1 MLSKKCARH
10 IIQEII
16 NLYPEAIPTMHYE
29 NPFQLLVA
37 VILSAQATDKSVA
50 KVTPTLFERYPNP
63 EAIVASSPEEIEFY
77 IRSIGLY
84 RNKAKYIYKSSQQLL
99 ERFAGE
105 VPHTRKEL
113 ESLTGIGPKSANIL
127 LSVAFEEPAFA
138 VDTHVTRVCKHHQIV
153 DQKATPKQIEER
165 VCEVLPSE
173 LWGAAH
179 QSMINFGREI
189 CHPRN
194 PQCEHFP
201 QLYECLEVE
210 ESKSN

>member
-1 MLSKKCARH
+1 MLTKQCARQV
-10 IIQEII
+10 IQEII
-16 NLYPEAIPTMHYE
+16 KLYPEAIPTMHYE
-29 NPFQLLVA
+29 NPFQLLIA
-37 VILSAQATDKSVA
+37 VILSAQATDESVA
-50 KVTPTLFERYPNP
+50 KVTPTLFEHYPNP
-63 EAIVASSPEEIEFY
+63 ESIATSSPEEIEPY

-127 LSVAFEEPAFA
+127 LSVAFEKPAFA
-138 VDTHVTRVCKHHQIV
+138 VDTHVTRVCKHHKIV
-153 DQKATPKQIEER
+153 EENATPKEIEKR
-165 VCEVLPSE
+165 VCEIIPPE

-179 QSMINFGREI
+179 QSMINFGREV

-194 PQCEHFP
+194 PQCEHFS
-201 QLYECLEVE
+201 QLYTCLEN
-210 ESKSN
+210 KKRN